1 VVKSVVAPTAPLDL
15 EQPFRVLRGQEFP
28 WAGETTYL
36 NTAGTGPIP
45 ERTRRV
51 LEEVTAKRTAPHLL
65 PDREVQAALA
75 DSRELLARLI
85 NAEPDEIALAPST
98 SFGLSLAA
106 RGLPLGTGDIVLLS
120 DREFP
125 ANVYPWMM
133 LRERGVHVEIAPLTP
148 QGWPDE
154 EHLLERLR
162 DPRVRVLAVSW
173 VQFSSGYRADLGR
186 LGAAARANGTFLVV
200 DAIQGVGQLPLD
212 VRQTP
217 VDVLACGGQKWL
229 LSPWGSAFV
238 YVRRELQERL
248 APVLVGW
255 MAFEGTDDHSRMTE
269 YRPTL
274 RHNARRYEVG
284 TLPYQ
289 EFIAMNQSLAML
301 LELGVDRIAARNR
314 ALREPL
320 LQAAGRGEITIVSPV
335 SPEHDSSI
343 ICVAPDHV
351 AESFLLLKKAH
362 VICAL
367 REGRIR
373 LSPNWYNTVDEAEK
387 VVALLSGR

>member
-1 VVKSVVAPTAPLDL
+1 MKSAVAPTAPDL

-28 WAGETTYL
+28 WTGETTYL
-36 NTAGTGPIP
+36 NNASSGPIP

-51 LEEVTAKRTAPHLL
+51 LEEITAQRTAPHLL
-65 PDREVQAALA
+65 ADRELQSAMAL
-75 DSRELLARLI
+75 SRELVARLI
-85 NAEPDEIALAPST
+85 NADQDEIALATST
-98 SFGLSLAA
+98 SFGLALAA
-106 RGLPLGTGDIVLLS
+106 RGLPLAVGDIVLLS

-125 ANVYPWMM
+125 ANVYPWIMQ
-133 LRERGVHVEIAPLTP
+133 RDRGVSVEIAPLTP
-148 QGWPDE
+148 RGWPDE
-154 EHLLERLR
+154 AHLLERLR
-162 DPRVRVLAVSW
+162 DPRVKVLAISW
-173 VQFSSGYRADLGR
+173 VQFSSGYRADLAR

-238 YVRRELQERL
+238 YVRRELQEWL
-248 APVLVGW
+248 TPPLVGW
-255 MAFEGTDDHSRMTE
+255 MAFEGTDDYSRLTE
-269 YRPTL
+269 YNPTL
-274 RHNARRYEVG
+274 RANARRYEVG

-289 EFIAMNQSLAML
+289 EFIEMNQSLAMI
-301 LELGVDRIAARNR
+301 LELGPDRIAARNR

-320 LQAAGRGEITIVSPV
+320 LQAAGRGEIEIVSPTD
-335 SPEHDSSI
+335 PDHDSSI

-351 AESFLLLKKAH
+351 AESFHVLKKAH

-373 LSPNWYNTVDEAEK
+373 LSPHWYNTVEEVEK